1 MLASDGV
8 FASEGLR
15 VLDLYAGSGALAF
28 EAISRGATEAVL
40 VEQARDA
47 TAVIRENAR
56 ALGVL
61 GAVRLLPARVERA
74 LAAPEGLGSFGL
86 VLCDPPY
93 ADVREPAFG
102 ALLGAAAALLEEE
115 GVLLLEH
122 AAADPSPEVPGL
134 LLDRSRRHGD
144 TAVSLYRRAPR

>member
-8 FASEGLR
+8 FAADGLR

-47 TAVIRENAR
+47 TTVIRENAR
-56 ALGVL
+56 ALGVD
-61 GAVRLLPARVERA
+61 GAVRLLAARVERV
-74 LAAPEGLGSFGL
+74 LASSEGLGTFGL

-93 ADVREPAFG
+93 ADVRAPAFEG
-102 ALLGAAAALLEEE
+102 ILASAAALLDED

-122 AAADPSPEVPGL
+122 AATDRSPEVSGL
-134 LLDRSRRHGD
+134 LLDRGRRHGD